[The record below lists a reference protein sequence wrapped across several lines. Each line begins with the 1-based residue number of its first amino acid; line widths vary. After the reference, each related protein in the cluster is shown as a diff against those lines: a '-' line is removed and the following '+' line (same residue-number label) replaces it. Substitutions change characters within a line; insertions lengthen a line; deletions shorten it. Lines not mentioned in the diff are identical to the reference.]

1 MVSRLRLFNAYVSS
15 VFLYNS
21 EVWTLDKKEKE
32 IDIFQRKLL
41 KMVLNIRYPYII
53 SNEKLYEKTKEMEWS
68 KKIKLRRF
76 RLLGH
81 VLRLPHNAPVKLSL
95 QESQR
100 RSKSQRQGNRNSWI
114 KQVNKDLSEIDR
126 GWNLGS
132 GEIELLAEDREMW
145 DRSVVKV
152 SLRRL

>member
-1 MVSRLRLFNAYVSS
+1 
-15 VFLYNS
+15 
-21 EVWTLDKKEKE
+21 
-32 IDIFQRKLL
+32 
-41 KMVLNIRYPYII
+41 MVLNIRYPYII
-53 SNEKLYEKTKEMEWS
+53 SNKKLYEKTKEMECN

-76 RLLGH
+76 KLLGH
-81 VLRLPHNAPVKLSL
+81 VLRLPYNAPVKLSL

-100 RSKSQRQGNRNSWI
+100 RSKSQKQGNRNSWI

-145 DRSVVKV
+145 ERRVVKE
-152 SLRRL
+152 SLRRLQQMWRRYRRRRLQTFQSRMHSPACKHSPLL